1 MYIIVTYDLPVNER
15 RDVYQLLN
23 QRLSRLQNSVFAGEM
38 SKQEAKELTNDLRAY
53 LDNGSC
59 LVWVLDRY
67 VEPHLIGRQADKED
81 NFL

>member
-1 MYIIVTYDLPVNER
+1 MYVIVTYDLPVNER
-15 RDVYQLLN
+15 KEVYQMLN

-38 SKQEAKELTNDLRAY
+38 SRQETKELISDLRAFM
-53 LDNGSC
+53 NSGSC

-67 VEPHLIGRQADKED
+67 VEPHLIGQQIDRED